1 MIDVVG
7 LIPYSE
13 SLTILKLTRIINSC
27 ARGDLI
33 EVFQAKK
40 GLSGLN

>member
-13 SLTILKLTRIINSC
+13 SLAILKLTRIIESC

-33 EVFQAKK
+33 EVFQANK

>member
-13 SLTILKLTRIINSC
+13 SLAYLKLTRLIGS
-27 ARGDLI
+27 RGDLI
-33 EVFQAKK
+33 KVFKANK
-40 GLSGLN
+40 GLSGLNKL